1 MIYSASDFKESNMI
15 ECVPTRIWVEFVQA
29 RVFAD
34 MNDLYLISNLEFWI
48 PLLGC
53 ILYCGHVAL

>member
-29 RVFAD
+29 VFAD
-34 MNDLYLISNLEFWI
+34 MNELYLISNFEFWI
-48 PLLGC
+48 FLLGC
-53 ILYCGHVAL
+53 ILYCDRVAL